1 MTRKILELY
10 NTFLARFGF
19 FRKHIELLLA
29 LSEELD
35 MLKAKIEDLDQH
47 KKELIRDI
55 RKLEDKTYELS
66 AVHDKPPKEKE
77 TSRDLMRTSQDIMQ
91 SIYTNY
97 FATGETVPDQE

>member
-1 MTRKILELY
+1 MTRKILDLY
-10 NTFLARFGF
+10 NTFLARFSF

-35 MLKAKIEDLDQH
+35 LLKGKIEDLEQH
-47 KKELIRDI
+47 KKELIRDVH
-55 RKLEDKTYELS
+55 KLEDSIYELK
-66 AVHDKPPKEKE
+66 AVHAKPPKEKE

-97 FATGETVPDQE
+97 FATGEPVPDQE

>member
-10 NTFLARFGF
+10 NTFLARFSF

-55 RKLEDKTYELS
+55 RKLEDKTFEL
-66 AVHDKPPKEKE
+66 AAANDKPPKEKE
-77 TSRDLMRTSQDIMQ
+77 TSRDFMRTSQDIMQ
-91 SIYTNY
+91 SIYSNY
-97 FATGETVPDQE
+97 FATGEPVPDQE